1 MLINAITKTA
11 VRIMKWRRAHL
22 SDQAFLFIL
31 AVITGVSCGI
41 AAALLK
47 SMIACISRALTSWM
61 HSTSANYILLAIPV
75 AGIVLT
81 GIYQRYVL
89 RHNIE
94 HGVRRIQDYILQ
106 NTYRLPGYLTYAPMI
121 ASSLTLGFGGSAGS
135 EGPIATS
142 GAAIGNSIG
151 RLFRLDN
158 RMLMIMIGCGAGA
171 GIAGIFKAP
180 AGGVLFTLEVL
191 KLELTTVSVIAL
203 FLACIT
209 AAMTA
214 YILSG
219 CTVDMSFL
227 QMEQFDASVIPW
239 IILLGAVTGAYSL
252 YYSDIMGLM
261 SRLYDRIRNP
271 WLKNTVSGMV
281 LAALLFVFPAMY
293 GEGYT
298 MMGHLLNGDIQA
310 ITSYSLFHSD
320 TSAGWP
326 LMLIVAGIVLT
337 KAFATSAS
345 NCGGGVAGDFAP
357 ALFAGCM
364 TGYLFAS
371 TMNMLFGID
380 LPVSGFAFMGMAG
393 VMSGV
398 VRAPLMALFLT
409 AEMTNGFILFLPLM
423 AVSAISF
430 GIVRIFRPESYY
442 KGLK

>member
-1 MLINAITKTA
+1 MC
-11 VRIMKWRRAHL
+11 RRHI
-22 SDQAFLFIL
+22 SDQGMLFII
-31 AVITGVSCGI
+31 AVITGVACGS

-47 SMIACISRALTSWM
+47 SLIAAISRWLTSSIHGSGM
-61 HSTSANYILLAIPV
+61 DYILLIVPV

-81 GIYQRYVL
+81 GIYQRYIL

-94 HGVRRIQDYILQ
+94 HGVKRIQDYIAAK
-106 NTYRLPGYLTYAPMI
+106 TSRLPGYLTYGPII

-142 GAAIGNSIG
+142 GAAIGNGIG

-158 RMLMIMIGCGAGA
+158 RLLLIMIGCGAGA

-191 KLELTTVSVIAL
+191 KLEMTTVSVMAL
-203 FLACIT
+203 FLSCIT

-214 YILSG
+214 YVLSG

-227 QMEQFDASVIPW
+227 QMEPFDANVMPW
-239 IILLGAVTGAYSL
+239 ILLLGVTTGLYSL
-252 YYSDIMGLM
+252 YYSDIMKM
-261 SRLYDRIRNP
+261 MNRAYIRITNP
-271 WLKNTVSGMV
+271 WMRNIASGSI
-281 LAALLFVFPAMY
+281 LAALLFAFPAMY

-298 MMGHLLNGDIQA
+298 MMGHLLNNDFPA
-310 ITSYSLFHSD
+310 ITLHSPFHASE
-320 TSAGWP
+320 GWP
-326 LMLIVAGIVLT
+326 MLLVVGGIVLV

-345 NCGGGVAGDFAP
+345 NSGGGVAGDFAP
-357 ALFAGCM
+357 ALFAGSM
-364 TGYLFAS
+364 LGFLFAS
-371 TMNMLFGID
+371 TANILFGLD
-380 LPVSGFAFMGMAG
+380 LPVSGFTFIGMAG

-423 AVSAISF
+423 IVSAISF
-430 GIVRIFRPESYY
+430 GTVRIFRPENYY
-442 KGLK
+442 KDLS